1 VRIHSSRARSHLD
14 EPVRI
19 GIGMAGGG
27 DAADTTPWDLAVLV
41 GAALMISTLV
51 IVTWTQPVT
60 VGLDGPTEVL
70 TIHTG
75 LSDATIN
82 FDIEH
87 APDCED
93 CTGVTVVLVEHDGE
107 DAWDG
112 IIPANAPTL
121 VLLTDGDQGPE
132 SVGFNEAVPQGEY
145 RVILDGEGTYLFE
158 ATVNRARPHEYVPAL
173 IGALLLVWGIW
184 RKQLESEA

>member
-1 VRIHSSRARSHLD
+1 
-14 EPVRI
+14 
-19 GIGMAGGG
+19 MAGGG

-60 VGLDGPTEVL
+60 VGLDGQTEVL

-112 IIPANAPTL
+112 VIPANAPSL
-121 VLLTDGDQGPE
+121 ILLEEGDEGPE
-132 SVGFNEAVPQGEY
+132 SVGFNEVIPQGEY
-145 RVILDGEGTYLFE
+145 RVILDGEGSYLFE
-158 ATVNRARPHEYVPAL
+158 ATVNRALPHEYVPAL

-184 RKQLESEA
+184 RKQLEAEA